1 MKEVTVRDLR
11 NNGGEVLDAVMRGEG
26 VTVTRQGRPIAELR
40 PLRGPGVR
48 IETLERA
55 FKGCP
60 SFDYSGLVDDIGEIM
75 DLSL

>member
-1 MKEVTVRDLR
+1 MTVRDLR

-26 VTVTRQGRPIAELR
+26 MTVTRQGRAVAELR
-40 PLRGPGVR
+40 PLRRPGVR
-48 IETLERA
+48 IETLEKV

-60 SFDYSGLVDDIGEIM
+60 SFDYSGLVDDMGEIL

>member
-1 MKEVTVRDLR
+1 MRDLR

-26 VTVTRQGRPIAELR
+26 MTVTRQGRAIAELR

-55 FKGCP
+55 FRGCP
-60 SFDYSGLVDDIGEIM
+60 TFEYSALIADLGEIM
-75 DLSL
+75 DTSL

>member
-1 MKEVTVRDLR
+1 MRDLR
-11 NNGGEVLDAVMRGEG
+11 NNGGEILDAVMRGEG
-26 VTVTRQGRPIAELR
+26 MTVTRQGRPIAELR

-48 IETLERA
+48 IETLEKV

-60 SFDYSGLVDDIGEIM
+60 TFDYSRLVGDMGEIM